1 MTGVPSAVIY
11 ENVEVASGI
20 PTLMQAYNL
29 EDPAGGYMSP
39 QMKRREFLKAG
50 VLGALA
56 FASSQKIFAE
66 EKPQKFRVGMAATEW
81 LDRDHSTDA
90 YWHATEGISKL
101 GIGATEADNGN
112 AHLNSAYG
120 KDPAG
125 FVRKSREIGVRL
137 EGVYQALLLH
147 ESNKLPEVL
156 SKIRSDGSFL
166 RAAHAEYIAL
176 GWDVPAPV
184 NGKAYQRTLQDVRQ
198 TIRAADEIGR
208 ILLEEYGIFAAFH
221 PERDIPKE
229 MAIQILDGTNPKYVR
244 FCADVGHLTGMGL
257 DALQMV
263 KKYSSRLAVSHWK
276 DFDPGLPAPGYLG
289 NDAKGDFVEVGQGIV
304 NFHGL
309 AEFYRQIGFN
319 GWVMLELDQTRKGDI
334 MTSAQAMKA
343 YVTDQL
349 KLRFY
354 PPQYS

>member
-1 MTGVPSAVIY
+1 VEQTLK
-11 ENVEVASGI
+11 NLEVASGSLAL
-20 PTLMQAYNL
+20 TKGYHLENL
-29 EDPAGGYMSP
+29 AGGYMSSK
-39 QMKRREFLKAG
+39 MKRREFLKTG
-50 VLGALA
+50 VLGVLAL
-56 FASSQKIFAE
+56 ASSQKIFAE
-66 EKPQKFRVGMAATEW
+66 EKPQKFRIGMAATGW
-81 LDRDHSTDA
+81 LNRDHSAAA
-90 YWHATEGISKL
+90 YWHATEGISTL

-112 AHLNSAYG
+112 AHLDSAYG
-120 KDPAG
+120 KDPAA

-137 EGVYQALLLH
+137 EGVYHSPFLH
-147 ESNKLPEVL
+147 EPGKLPEVL

-166 RAAHAEYIAL
+166 RAAHAEYLAL
-176 GWDVPAPV
+176 GWDVPGPV
-184 NGKAYQRTLQDVRQ
+184 NGKAYQRTPQDLRQ

-208 ILLEEYGIFAAFH
+208 ILLEEYGIFVAFH

-229 MAIQILDGTNPKYVR
+229 MVIHILDGTNPKYVR

-257 DALQMV
+257 DALQTV

-276 DFDPGLPAPGYLG
+276 DFDPRLPAPGYLG
-289 NDAKGDFVEVGQGIV
+289 NDVKGDFVEVGQGIV
-304 NFHGL
+304 NFHAL
-309 AEFYRQIGFN
+309 ADFYRQIGFD